1 MQRFLTLD
9 GGAMITRR
17 HFLQVSALTAAGYA
31 IAAEPIL
38 AQAIQTDT
46 TGLVAGD
53 VSVKS
58 GNDTIPA
65 YEARPDKPGRYPVV
79 VVISEIWGLH
89 EYIRDV
95 ARRFGKEGFYAI
107 APELF
112 QREGGVSQL
121 TDTQEI
127 LKIVLNVPR
136 KQILQDLSATA
147 NYARGQSAAL
157 SERVGVTGFCWGG
170 STTIQYAAYD
180 KNVGGAVA
188 WYGPPGRGYKDEPQP
203 VSGFDVAKDITCPF
217 LGLFGEEDK
226 NPTPEDV
233 RKFEALLKQHDPN
246 VEIVI
251 YPNAG
256 HAFHADY
263 RQSYR
268 AEAAKDGW
276 KRCVDWFNR
285 YLHT

>member
-1 MQRFLTLD
+1 MLD
-9 GGAMITRR
+9 GGDMLTRR
-17 HFLQVSALTAAGYA
+17 YFLRISALTAAGYA

-38 AQAIQTDT
+38 AQAIRTDT

-53 VSVKS
+53 VSIKS
-58 GNDTIPA
+58 GTDTIPA

-107 APELF
+107 APEMF
-112 QREGGVSQL
+112 QREGGVGHL
-121 TDTQEI
+121 TDVQEI

-136 KQILQDLSATA
+136 QQILQDLSATA
-147 NYARGQSAAL
+147 NYARGQATAL

-180 KNVGGAVA
+180 KRVGAAVA

-203 VSGFDVAKDITCPF
+203 VSGSDVAKDITCPF

-233 RKFEALLKQHDPN
+233 RKFEAMLKQHNPN

-251 YPNAG
+251 YPKAG

-276 KRCVDWFNR
+276 TRCVGWFNR
-285 YLHT
+285 YLRA

>member
-1 MQRFLTLD
+1 ML
-9 GGAMITRR
+9 TRR
-17 HFLQVSALTAAGYA
+17 HFMKVSAVAAAGYA
-31 IAAEPIL
+31 MAAEPIL
-38 AQAIQTDT
+38 AQAIRTDT
-46 TGLVAGD
+46 AGLVARD
-53 VSVKS
+53 VSIKS
-58 GNDTIPA
+58 GNDMIPA

-95 ARRFGKEGFYAI
+95 VRRFGKEDLYAI
-107 APELF
+107 APEMF
-112 QREGGVSQL
+112 QREGGVSHL
-121 TDTQEI
+121 TDVQEI

-136 KQILQDLSATA
+136 QQVLQDLSATA
-147 NYARGQSAAL
+147 NYAREQPAAI

-170 STTIQYAAYD
+170 STTIQYAAHD
-180 KNVGGAVA
+180 KKVGAAVA
-188 WYGPPGRGYKDEPQP
+188 WYGPPGRGYKDEPQS
-203 VSGFDVAKDITCPF
+203 VSGFDVAKDITAPF

-233 RKFEALLKQHDPN
+233 RKFEALLKPHNPH
-246 VEIVI
+246 VEVVI

-276 KRCVDWFNR
+276 TRCVGWFKR
-285 YLHT
+285 YLRA

>member
-1 MQRFLTLD
+1 ML
-9 GGAMITRR
+9 TRR
-17 HFLQVSALTAAGYA
+17 HFLRVSALTAAGYA
-31 IAAEPIL
+31 MAAEPIL
-38 AQAIQTDT
+38 GQAIRTDVG
-46 TGLVAGD
+46 GLVAGD
-53 VSVKS
+53 ASIKS
-58 GNDTIPA
+58 GNDTITA
-65 YEARPDKPGRYPVV
+65 YQARPEKPGRYPVV
-79 VVISEIWGLH
+79 IVISEIWGLH

-112 QREGGVSQL
+112 QREGGVTHL
-121 TDTQEI
+121 ADVQEI

-136 KQILQDLSATA
+136 QQILQDLSATA
-147 NYARGQSAAL
+147 DYARGQSAAL
-157 SERVGVTGFCWGG
+157 AERVGVTGFCWGG

-180 KNVGGAVA
+180 KHLSAAVA
-188 WYGPPGRGYKDEPQP
+188 WYGPSGREYKDEPKP

-226 NPTPEDV
+226 NPTPEEV
-233 RKFEALLKQHDPN
+233 RKIEALLKAHNPN
-246 VEIVI
+246 VEVVI

-256 HAFHADY
+256 HAFFADY

-276 KRCVDWFNR
+276 ARCLGWFRR
-285 YLHT
+285 YLQA

>member
-1 MQRFLTLD
+1 ML
-9 GGAMITRR
+9 TRR
-17 HFLQVSALTAAGYA
+17 HFLKVSAVAAAGYA
-31 IAAEPIL
+31 MAAEPVL
-38 AQAIQTDT
+38 AQAIRTDT
-46 TGLVAGD
+46 AGLVARD
-53 VSVKS
+53 ASIKS
-58 GNDTIPA
+58 GNDMIPA

-95 ARRFGKEGFYAI
+95 VRRFGKEDFYAV
-107 APELF
+107 APEMF
-112 QREGGVSQL
+112 QREGGVSHL
-121 TDTQEI
+121 TDVQEI

-136 KQILQDLSATA
+136 QQILQDLLATA
-147 NYARGQSAAL
+147 NYAREQPAAL

-170 STTIQYAAYD
+170 STTIQYAAHD
-180 KNVGGAVA
+180 KKVGAAVA

-203 VSGFDVAKDITCPF
+203 VSGFDVAKDITVPF

-233 RKFEALLKQHDPN
+233 RKFETLLKPHNPH
-246 VEIVI
+246 VEVVI

-268 AEAAKDGW
+268 AEAAKDAW
-276 KRCVDWFNR
+276 TRCVGWFNR
-285 YLHT
+285 YLRA

>member
-1 MQRFLTLD
+1 LR
-9 GGAMITRR
+9 
-17 HFLQVSALTAAGYA
+17 AAGYA
-31 IAAEPIL
+31 MAAEPIP
-38 AQAIQTDT
+38 AQAVRTDT
-46 TGLVAGD
+46 VGLAAGD
-53 VSVKS
+53 VSIKS
-58 GNDTIPA
+58 GNDTITA
-65 YEARPDKPGRYPVV
+65 YEARPDKAGRYPVV

-107 APELF
+107 APEMF
-112 QREGGVSQL
+112 QREGGVTHL
-121 TDTQEI
+121 TDVQEI

-180 KNVGGAVA
+180 KDLGAAVA
-188 WYGPPGRGYKDEPQP
+188 WYGPPGREYKDDPRP

-226 NPTPEDV
+226 NPTPEEV
-233 RKFEALLKQHDPN
+233 RKFEALLKPHN
-246 VEIVI
+246 AAVEIII

-268 AEAAKDGW
+268 PEAAKDGW
-276 KRCVDWFNR
+276 TRCIRWLDR
-285 YLHT
+285 YLRA

>member
-1 MQRFLTLD
+1 ML
-9 GGAMITRR
+9 TRR
-17 HFLQVSALTAAGYA
+17 HFLRISALTAAGYA

-38 AQAIQTDT
+38 AQAIRTDT
-46 TGLVAGD
+46 TGLVAGA
-53 VSVKS
+53 VSIKS
-58 GNDTIPA
+58 GNDMISA

-107 APELF
+107 APEMF
-112 QREGGVSQL
+112 QREGGVGHL
-121 TDTQEI
+121 TDVQEI

-136 KQILQDLSATA
+136 KQVLQDLSATA
-147 NYARGQSAAL
+147 DYARGQSAAL

-180 KNVGGAVA
+180 KKVGAAVA

-203 VSGFDVAKDITCPF
+203 ASGFDVAKDITCPF

-233 RKFEALLKQHDPN
+233 RKFEALLKSHNPN
-246 VEIVI
+246 VDIVI

-276 KRCVDWFNR
+276 TRCVGWLNR
-285 YLHT
+285 HLRA

>member
-1 MQRFLTLD
+1 
-9 GGAMITRR
+9 MITRR

-38 AQAIQTDT
+38 AQAIRTDT
-46 TGLVAGD
+46 TGLIAGD
-53 VSVKS
+53 VSIKS
-58 GNDTIPA
+58 GNDKITA
-65 YEARPDKPGRYPVV
+65 YEARPEQPGRYPVV

-95 ARRFGKEGFYAI
+95 VRRFGKESFYAI
-107 APELF
+107 APEMF
-112 QREGGVSQL
+112 QREGGVGHL
-121 TDTQEI
+121 TDVQEI

-136 KQILQDLSATA
+136 QQILQDLSATA
-147 NYARGQSAAL
+147 NYAREQSAAL

-170 STTIQYAAYD
+170 STTIQYAAHD
-180 KNVGGAVA
+180 KNVGAAVA

-233 RKFEALLKQHDPN
+233 RKFEALLKQHNPN

-276 KRCVDWFNR
+276 TRCVGWFNR
-285 YLHT
+285 HLRA

>member
-1 MQRFLTLD
+1 
-9 GGAMITRR
+9 MITRR
-17 HFLQVSALTAAGYA
+17 HFLRVSALTAAGYA

-38 AQAIQTDT
+38 AQAIRTDT
-46 TGLVAGD
+46 TGLIAGD
-53 VSVKS
+53 VSIKS
-58 GNDTIPA
+58 GNDTITA
-65 YEARPDKPGRYPVV
+65 YQARPEQPGRYPVV

-95 ARRFGKEGFYAI
+95 VRRFGKESFYAI
-107 APELF
+107 APEMF
-112 QREGGVSQL
+112 EREGGVGHL
-121 TDTQEI
+121 TDVQEI

-147 NYARGQSAAL
+147 NYAREQSAAL

-170 STTIQYAAYD
+170 STTIQYAAHD
-180 KNVGGAVA
+180 KNVGAAAA
-188 WYGPPGRGYKDEPQP
+188 WYGPPGRAYKDEPQP

-233 RKFEALLKQHDPN
+233 RKFEALLKQHNPN

-276 KRCVDWFNR
+276 TRCVGWFNKHLR
-285 YLHT
+285 A

>member
-1 MQRFLTLD
+1 
-9 GGAMITRR
+9 MITRR
-17 HFLQVSALTAAGYA
+17 HFLRVSALTAAGYA

-38 AQAIQTDT
+38 AQAIRTDT
-46 TGLVAGD
+46 TGLIAGD
-53 VSVKS
+53 VSIKS
-58 GNDTIPA
+58 GNDKITA
-65 YEARPDKPGRYPVV
+65 YEARPEQPGRYPVV

-95 ARRFGKEGFYAI
+95 VRRFGKESFYAI
-107 APELF
+107 APEMF
-112 QREGGVSQL
+112 QREGGVGHL
-121 TDTQEI
+121 TDVQEI

-147 NYARGQSAAL
+147 NYAREQSAAL

-170 STTIQYAAYD
+170 STTIQYAAHD
-180 KNVGGAVA
+180 KNVGAAVA

-233 RKFEALLKQHDPN
+233 RKFEALLKQHNPN

-276 KRCVDWFNR
+276 TRCVGWFNK
-285 YLHT
+285 YLRA

>member
-1 MQRFLTLD
+1 MP
-9 GGAMITRR
+9 TRR
-17 HFLQVSALTAAGYA
+17 HFLQISALTATGYA
-31 IAAEPIL
+31 LAAAPIL
-38 AQAIQTDT
+38 AQAIRTDT
-46 TGLVAGD
+46 AGLVAGD
-53 VSVKS
+53 VSIKS
-58 GNDTIPA
+58 GNDTIAA

-79 VVISEIWGLH
+79 LVISEIWGLH

-107 APELF
+107 APEMF
-112 QREGGVSQL
+112 QREGGVTHLS
-121 TDTQEI
+121 DVQEI
-127 LKIVLNVPR
+127 LKIVLKVPR

-147 NYARGQSAAL
+147 DYARGQSAAL
-157 SERVGVTGFCWGG
+157 SERIGVTGFCWGG

-180 KNVGGAVA
+180 KKVGAAVA
-188 WYGPPGRGYKDEPQP
+188 WYGPPGRGYQDDPQP
-203 VSGFDVAKDITCPF
+203 VSSFDVAKDITCPF

-233 RKFEALLKQHDPN
+233 RKFEALLKQHNPN

-268 AEAAKDGW
+268 AEAAKDAW
-276 KRCVDWFNR
+276 ARCVGWFNR
-285 YLHT
+285 YLRA